1 MKNIFRYLFLIFPI
15 VSGYLER
22 IPHVPKFFFPFK
34 GDELTCVNNKFN
46 LIPINIDDIN
56 HFIELKEKAIGKSIV
71 LKVSSLLP
79 HFDGIGHKVLHA
91 NNDFISWML
100 NSHHYINDELKKDI
114 ILLSIKFAQHGD
126 NFGSTLLQLYYDIVD
141 KSL

>member
-1 MKNIFRYLFLIFPI
+1 MKNIFGYLFLIFPL

-22 IPHVPKFFFPFK
+22 IPHVPKIFFPFK

-46 LIPINIDDIN
+46 LIPINMDNIN
-56 HFIELKEKAIGKSIV
+56 HFIELKEKEIGKSIV

-91 NNDFISWML
+91 NNEFISWML

-126 NFGSTLLQLYYDIVD
+126 NFGSMLLQLYYDIVD

>member
-91 NNDFISWML
+91 NNEFISWML
-100 NSHHYINDELKKDI
+100 NSNTSPFPGPPNI
-114 ILLSIKFAQHGD
+114 F
-126 NFGSTLLQLYYDIVD
+126 NFKVSYD
-141 KSL
+141 LP